1 MRYGLTLI
9 GIVLIVGLST
19 AGQAVPN
26 NSLLLA
32 MPFASPFAPPD
43 GSNAP
48 IPQTIALPI
57 ASEP

>member
-48 IPQTIALPI
+48 TSADNRAPHRR
-57 ASEP
+57 EP